1 MKRVFIISLVILTVI
16 ALTACGSDTPEYGG
30 WVTPEGSGADSIPTE
45 ATPTQEPAPTQEPT
59 STPRPTSTPVP
70 DYATLYR
77 DDAVAAV
84 TAYHDARNAH
94 DQAAL
99 ERAMTASSAESGYHT
114 IEQYQADSAMARG
127 WSDFAHI
134 TIKEVTYIRCDEV
147 LCKLNYVIHA
157 VPPGDGTGNTAPFD
171 GDDYTWVRLVDGV
184 WLDDHSSETWSDE
197 FRSTHRK

>member
-1 MKRVFIISLVILTVI
+1 MKRVSIISLVILTVI
-16 ALTACGSDTPEYGG
+16 ALTACASETAEDGG
-30 WVTPEGSGADSIPTE
+30 LVTPEGSGADSIPTE
-45 ATPTQEPAPTQEPT
+45 ATPTQEPT

-77 DDAVAAV
+77 DDAVATV
-84 TAYHDARNAH
+84 TRYYDARNAH

-114 IEQYQADSAMARG
+114 IEQYQADSGMAHG
-127 WSDFAHI
+127 WSDFALV

-171 GDDYTWVRLVDGV
+171 NDGYSWVRLVDGV
-184 WLDDHSSETWSDE
+184 WLDDHSSETWRDE